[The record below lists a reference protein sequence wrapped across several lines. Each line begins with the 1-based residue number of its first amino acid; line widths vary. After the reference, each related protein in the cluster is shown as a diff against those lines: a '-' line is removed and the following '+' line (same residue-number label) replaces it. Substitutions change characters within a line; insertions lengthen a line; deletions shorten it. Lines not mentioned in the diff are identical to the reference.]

1 MAKEFV
7 RNIKNTKLDSN
18 EELKEPLYTNVQN
31 DLLSDKKHAY
41 IRNNDFYFPITKSIL
56 NVTED
61 SNIKNPLEYTKV
73 IDGRTNEVTSH
84 WNFNKLNNNFDSSLP
99 ITKNTINDTIIYDLD
114 FSDLFRHFEFDNIFL
129 SATQDKDN
137 IKIKFTPDVIYEKT
151 NQDMIDKLEYL
162 EQNMG
167 QNLTTN
173 FRNEFNK
180 KIDDEINSKLT
191 EYGLQMKKDKEE
203 LKKEIEDKINEKLK
217 ELKKQSETV
226 TTITDSMLSNKL
238 NITKSTI
245 VDKGS
250 YWAVPIKTD
259 TNFYLVWAG
268 VKIPFTHS
276 DKGVDYDPNLF
287 VIDTSKLKDDY
298 HLLVNANI
306 DQSITSTLLC
316 YTIKE
321 GYICISKTTIEQ
333 YQELERTAII
343 VNMNKSINTENT
355 PNNYQ
360 ELINKIDLQNLVIT
374 EMGKRMDELRDEVYK
389 NSNVIKQHSQD
400 IINLSKRIS
409 G

>member
-180 KIDDEINSKLT
+180 KIDDEINNKFA
-191 EYGLQMKKDKEE
+191 EYGLQRKKDKEE
-203 LKKEIEDKINEKLK
+203 LKKEIEDKIEDKIK

-226 TTITDSMLSNKL
+226 TTITNSMISNKL
-238 NITKSTI
+238 NIATSSVI
-245 VDKGS
+245 DKGS

-276 DKGVDYDPNLF
+276 DKGVNPNLF

-298 HLLVNANI
+298 HLLVNTNI
-306 DQSITSTLLC
+306 DQSTPSSLL
-316 YTIKE
+316 
-321 GYICISKTTIEQ
+321 GYTIEQ
-333 YQELERTAII
+333 GYIYFDKTAIAQYLELERTAII
-343 VNMNKSINTENT
+343 VNMNKSTITENT

-360 ELINKIDLQNLVIT
+360 ELINKIYLQNVVIT
-374 EMGKRMDELRDEVYK
+374 EIGKRFDELRDEVYK

>member
-99 ITKNTINDTIIYDLD
+99 ITKSTYNDTIIYDLD

-180 KIDDEINSKLT
+180 KIDDEINSKFA
-191 EYGLQMKKDKEE
+191 EYGLQRKKDKEE
-203 LKKEIEDKINEKLK
+203 LKKEIEDKIEDKIK

-226 TTITDSMLSNKL
+226 TTITNSMISNKL
-238 NITKSTI
+238 NIATSSVI
-245 VDKGS
+245 DKGS

-276 DKGVDYDPNLF
+276 DKGENPNLF

-306 DQSITSTLLC
+306 DQSTPSSLLG
-316 YTIKE
+316 YTIGQ
-321 GYICISKTTIEQ
+321 GYIYFDKTTIAQ
-333 YQELERTAII
+333 YLELERTAII
-343 VNMNKSINTENT
+343 VNMNKSTITENN

-360 ELINKIDLQNLVIT
+360 ELINKIELQNAVIT
-374 EMGKRMDELRDEVYK
+374 EMGKRFDELRDEVYK

-400 IINLSKRIS
+400 IIDLSKRIS

>member
-84 WNFNKLNNNFDSSLP
+84 WNFNKLNNNFESTLP
-99 ITKNTINDTIIYDLD
+99 ITKSTNNETITYGL
-114 FSDLFRHFEFDNIFL
+114 SYPSLFNHFKFDNVFL
-129 SATQDKDN
+129 SASQDGDD

-180 KIDDEINSKLT
+180 KIDDEIN
-191 EYGLQMKKDKEE
+191 E
-203 LKKEIEDKINEKLK
+203 KIK
-217 ELKKQSETV
+217 ELKKQSEIV

-238 NITKSTI
+238 NIAKSSI
-245 VDKGS
+245 IDKGS

-276 DKGVDYDPNLF
+276 SKGLDTDPNLF
-287 VIDTSKLKDDY
+287 IIDTSKLKDDY

-306 DQSITSTLLC
+306 DQSVSSTLLC
-316 YTIKE
+316 YTIRE

-343 VNMNKSINTENT
+343 VNINKSVTQFKLTDI
-355 PNNYQ
+355 
-360 ELINKIDLQNLVIT
+360 QNVIFE
-374 EMGKRMDELRDEVYK
+374 EMERRIDELRNENTSLKEKINQIDEV
-389 NSNVIKQHSQD
+389 VKQHSQNIVD
-400 IINLSKRIS
+400 LSKRIS

>member
-99 ITKNTINDTIIYDLD
+99 ITKSTYNDTIIYDLD

-180 KIDDEINSKLT
+180 KIDDEINSKFA
-191 EYGLQMKKDKEE
+191 EYGLQRKKDKEE
-203 LKKEIEDKINEKLK
+203 LKKEIEDKIK

-226 TTITDSMLSNKL
+226 TTITNSMISNKL
-238 NITKSTI
+238 NIATSSVI
-245 VDKGS
+245 DKGS

-276 DKGVDYDPNLF
+276 DKGENPNLF

-306 DQSITSTLLC
+306 DQSTPSSLLG
-316 YTIKE
+316 YTIGQ
-321 GYICISKTTIEQ
+321 GYIYFDKTTIAQ
-333 YQELERTAII
+333 YLELERTAII
-343 VNMNKSINTENT
+343 VNMNKSTITENN

-360 ELINKIDLQNLVIT
+360 ELINKIELQNAVIT
-374 EMGKRMDELRDEVYK
+374 EMGKRFDKLRDEVYK

-400 IINLSKRIS
+400 IIDLSKRIS

>member
-114 FSDLFRHFEFDNIFL
+114 FSDLFNHFEFDNIFL

-180 KIDDEINSKLT
+180 KIDDEINSKLA

-203 LKKEIEDKINEKLK
+203 LKKEIEDKINE
-217 ELKKQSETV
+217 
-226 TTITDSMLSNKL
+226 
-238 NITKSTI
+238 
-245 VDKGS
+245 
-250 YWAVPIKTD
+250 
-259 TNFYLVWAG
+259 
-268 VKIPFTHS
+268 
-276 DKGVDYDPNLF
+276 
-287 VIDTSKLKDDY
+287 
-298 HLLVNANI
+298 
-306 DQSITSTLLC
+306 
-316 YTIKE
+316 
-321 GYICISKTTIEQ
+321 
-333 YQELERTAII
+333 
-343 VNMNKSINTENT
+343 NT

-360 ELINKIDLQNLVIT
+360 ELINKIDLQNIVIT
-374 EMGKRMDELRDEVYK
+374 EMGKRFDELKDEVYK

-400 IINLSKRIS
+400 IIDLSKRIS
-409 G
+409 GEQI

>member
-180 KIDDEINSKLT
+180 KIDDEINNKFA
-191 EYGLQMKKDKEE
+191 EYGLQRKKDKEE
-203 LKKEIEDKINEKLK
+203 LKKEIEDKIEDKIK

-226 TTITDSMLSNKL
+226 TTITNSMISNKL
-238 NITKSTI
+238 NIATSSVI
-245 VDKGS
+245 DKGS

-276 DKGVDYDPNLF
+276 DKGVNPNLF

-306 DQSITSTLLC
+306 DQSTPSSLL
-316 YTIKE
+316 
-321 GYICISKTTIEQ
+321 GYTIEQ
-333 YQELERTAII
+333 GYIYFDKTAIAQYLELERTAII
-343 VNMNKSINTENT
+343 VNMNKSTITENT

-360 ELINKIDLQNLVIT
+360 ELINKIYLQNVVIT
-374 EMGKRMDELRDEVYK
+374 EIGKRFDELRDEVYK